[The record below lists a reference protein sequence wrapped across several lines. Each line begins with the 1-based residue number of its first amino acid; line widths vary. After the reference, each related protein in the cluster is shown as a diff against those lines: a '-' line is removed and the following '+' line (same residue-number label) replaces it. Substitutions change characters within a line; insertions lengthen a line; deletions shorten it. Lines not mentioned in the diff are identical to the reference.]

1 MANTLSYS
9 WTEPHTILDA
19 LGADQSEEES
29 AGDLVMFDEMIKEEN
44 TSYT

>member
-1 MANTLSYS
+1 VRESTLA
-9 WTEPHTILDA
+9 A
-19 LGADQSEEES
+19 LGADQAEEES